1 MAEICENFGLND
13 VDLEYGDAEYQNLTN
28 YKLLQQTFKQR
39 IQSGNPKVP
48 QPKLMMLVAA
58 KWREFQALA
67 ANANAEAEQ
76 EAAAAEE
83 PEGKALHLLLVFF
96 FLCRCCF
103 TFKFYILEEEEA
115 PKRGRGARRSR
126 TSKKV
131 VDEGN

>member
-28 YKLLQQTFKQR
+28 YKLFQQTFKQR

-76 EAAAAEE
+76 EAAPAEE
-83 PEGKALHLLLVFF
+83 PEGKVLQLLPLINSWFSSFEILLLNMQVLYF
-96 FLCRCCF
+96 R
-103 TFKFYILEEEEA
+103 
-115 PKRGRGARRSR
+115 RRSTQAGSWSQAFKELQKSR
-126 TSKKV
+126 
-131 VDEGN
+131 